1 MVQNGSRQRA
11 CDGAKQPWSLV
22 LFGARCALDDVT
34 IQMIRVES
42 HFNVFFSRRFQQL
55 CVFLSSSTLP
65 YATR

>member
-42 HFNVFFSRRFQQL
+42 HFNVFFSADFSSY
-55 CVFLSSSTLP
+55 VFFLSSSTLP